1 MLPKN
6 VTKSKIESKGFN
18 LTKKWFHSA
27 KISNQS
33 SMFICLFI
41 YLFIYTSSNFL
52 VLIILQSETVKLNV
66 SKHYMLEDVVGV
78 LALA

>member
-1 MLPKN
+1 MISLSENFKPKFN
-6 VTKSKIESKGFN
+6 VYLLIY
-18 LTKKWFHSA
+18 
-27 KISNQS
+27 
-33 SMFICLFI
+33 LFI

>member
-1 MLPKN
+1 MISLSENFKPKFN
-6 VTKSKIESKGFN
+6 VY
-18 LTKKWFHSA
+18 L
-27 KISNQS
+27 
-33 SMFICLFI
+33 LI